1 MASPSRWEG
10 QTGPGLARRFRLP
23 LAEVHRT
30 LGSTNDRAKALARE
44 GAPPFTLVV
53 ADHQTAGR
61 GRGDRDW
68 HSPAGCGVW
77 ASMILRSFGGETD
90 ARLPIRL
97 GLSLAARLEEVS
109 EGVVGLKWPNDLFL
123 GHHGE
128 HGKLGGILCERT
140 VVPGPRRADRP
151 GMGAVVVGIGLNVL
165 PVQVE
170 AEYPPAAL
178 SWVGQTDRGVVLECM
193 VDAVRTAAEG
203 AGEPL
208 SMDELA
214 VWAMRDILLGKTV
227 QVLEQP
233 PERQLG
239 VARGIDHEGQ
249 LLVETRSGLSRV
261 VAGRVRPLEA
271 SEGGASPLR
280 SRH

>member
-23 LAEVHRT
+23 LAEVHHA

-61 GRGDRDW
+61 GRGGRDW

-77 ASMILRSFGGETD
+77 ASMILRSSGGETD

-97 GLSLAARLEEVS
+97 GLSLAARLEDVS
-109 EGVVGLKWPNDLFL
+109 EGVIGLKWPNDLFL
-123 GHHGE
+123 DHLGE
-128 HGKLGGILCERT
+128 QGKLGGILCERM
-140 VVPGPRRADRP
+140 VAPGPRRADRP
-151 GMGAVVVGIGLNVL
+151 DMGAVVVGIGLNVL
-165 PVQVE
+165 PVEVE

-178 SWVGQTDRGVVLECM
+178 SWVGQTDRSVVLECM
-193 VDAVRTAAEG
+193 VDAVRTATEG
-203 AGEPL
+203 GGEPL

-214 VWAMRDILLGKTV
+214 VWAMRDVLLGKTV
-227 QVLEQP
+227 QVLGQP

-280 SRH
+280 SRR